1 MSYLDLTTLK
11 TLIYLRYSYVLRFEQ
26 KFPRHKLA
34 DDGYPVSDGQA
45 VMTPL
50 VGKGEAVALAR
61 DWYDAGLIENFA
73 AFKES
78 IVSERDATDTERLN
92 QLLQPD
98 VINNLRV
105 VAGKIQFIL

>member
-1 MSYLDLTTLK
+1 
-11 TLIYLRYSYVLRFEQ
+11 
-26 KFPRHKLA
+26 
-34 DDGYPVSDGQA
+34 
-45 VMTPL
+45 MTPL

-61 DWYDAGLIENFA
+61 DWYDAGLIENFD

-78 IVSERDATDTERLN
+78 IVSERDTTDTERLN